1 MRSLILL
8 EPVFT
13 FAYPPAGIMAWTV
26 TASAPALPKSWRNR
40 ALERIGGERLSG
52 TDPME
57 LMITAGAESFDASR
71 PTPSPLTDQAD
82 AESS

>member
-1 MRSLILL
+1 
-8 EPVFT
+8 
-13 FAYPPAGIMAWTV
+13 MAWTV

-71 PTPSPLTDQAD
+71 PTPSPMTDQAD